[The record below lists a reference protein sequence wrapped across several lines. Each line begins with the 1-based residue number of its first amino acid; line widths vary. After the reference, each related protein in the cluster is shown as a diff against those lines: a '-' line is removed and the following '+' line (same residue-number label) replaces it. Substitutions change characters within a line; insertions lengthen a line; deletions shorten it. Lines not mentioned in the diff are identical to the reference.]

1 MLVTELKRSYV
12 FFLELTEIRNK
23 KSSLEQGSHR
33 LSCLTLAS
41 RGWGQG
47 AIYSHSLATHRRGR
61 WILIWCCISEKG
73 ADFVHRHRAHLLP
86 AVDSHLQLMDP
97 EVMGVS
103 AGTTQKKTVSTTL
116 QRKGKERQRVKS
128 DLLHDDRK
136 TQLAKPSGD
145 CLMQGKWR
153 GYINWVSH
161 LKQNSKIRKPWP
173 RVAFALLLYE
183 PCKSVHQP
191 RSFLHQPHPNLYK
204 LVTSAKTISV
214 G

>member
-1 MLVTELKRSYV
+1 MNSYLVLHIGKRCQ
-12 FFLELTEIRNK
+12 LCPQT
-23 KSSLEQGSHR
+23 
-33 LSCLTLAS
+33 
-41 RGWGQG
+41 RG
-47 AIYSHSLATHRRGR
+47 SLAPSR
-61 WILIWCCISEKG
+61 WLSLA
-73 ADFVHRHRAHLLP
+73 ADGSVGHGCVCRHNT
-86 AVDSHLQLMDP
+86 
-97 EVMGVS
+97 E
-103 AGTTQKKTVSTTL
+103 KTVSTTL

-136 TQLAKPSGD
+136 TQLAKPAGD

-161 LKQNSKIRKPWP
+161 LKQNCKIRKPWT

-191 RSFLHQPHPNLYK
+191 RSFPHQPHPNLYK